1 MKNCEGGWF
10 LAAACLFVLGAVSN
24 LAQADYDSFDHR
36 FPTPTYSSTNQVTY
50 PTPAGQYSIGSFF
63 DVFADFQRVEAPDTG
78 VGQTNSFFDVF
89 TEIYLEGPG
98 ITPGTRSAT
107 SQQTIHIDGVP
118 AETWQTEILQLD
130 LSGGGLPTGL
140 MIRESPTL
148 ASTGITTYQYVGGPY
163 HIDSF
168 FDVFTELSIDGGQT
182 WTAGN
187 APLHL
192 VGDVP
197 EPSGTALALLA
208 MVAIGWPGARRT
220 NRTVRGKPIRT

>member
-1 MKNCEGGWF
+1 
-10 LAAACLFVLGAVSN
+10 
-24 LAQADYDSFDHR
+24 
-36 FPTPTYSSTNQVTY
+36 
-50 PTPAGQYSIGSFF
+50 
-63 DVFADFQRVEAPDTG
+63 
-78 VGQTNSFFDVF
+78 
-89 TEIYLEGPG
+89 
-98 ITPGTRSAT
+98 
-107 SQQTIHIDGVP
+107 
-118 AETWQTEILQLD
+118 
-130 LSGGGLPTGL
+130 

-148 ASTGITTYQYVGGPY
+148 ASTGITTYQYIGGPY